1 MVEDARQRFVAN
13 WLVENGFDPAS
24 LVALGADASARRYFR
39 LQTPAGGRVVM
50 DAPDQVAVC
59 EAYLRVRRLMEAA
72 GVHVPAV
79 DRADA
84 QAGVMVIEDLGGT
97 DYLAALR
104 RGEPAEPLLD
114 DALVALVR
122 WQAATA
128 SAVLPAYD
136 ADRLQAELDLF
147 PTWYVRQHLGLE
159 PDTQWWAE
167 WRSAGEGLI
176 LAATKQPQ
184 VAVHRDFMARNL
196 LVSQPNPGVIDFQ
209 DALTG
214 PVTYDLVSLLRDAFF
229 DFPPAAERAFIARYE
244 AAARAA
250 GIALPDP
257 LDEAIDLMGAQRHL
271 KVLGIFA
278 RLAYR
283 DDKPGYLDDAP
294 RFLAYLARELA
305 PYPAYA
311 GLRAMLDALP
321 VKAARA

>member
-1 MVEDARQRFVAN
+1 MPEDVRQGFVAQ
-13 WLVENGFDPAS
+13 WLIDQGFDAS
-24 LVALGADASARRYFR
+24 SLTPLGADASARRYFR
-39 LQTPAGGRVVM
+39 LPTPAGARVVM
-50 DAPDQVAVC
+50 DAPDQVVEC
-59 EAYLRVRRLMEAA
+59 EAYLRVRALMDAA

-79 DRADA
+79 DRADVH
-84 QAGVMVIEDLGGT
+84 AGVMVIEDLGGT
-97 DYLAALR
+97 DYLTALR

-114 DALVALVR
+114 DALAALVR
-122 WQAATA
+122 WQAATE
-128 SAVLPAYD
+128 SAILPAYD

-147 PTWYVRQHLGLE
+147 PTWYVTQHLGLA
-159 PDTQWWAE
+159 PDARWWAQ
-167 WRSAGEGLI
+167 WRAACEGLI
-176 LAATKQPQ
+176 LAATQQPQ
-184 VAVHRDFMARNL
+184 VWVHRDFMARNL

-214 PVTYDLVSLLRDAFF
+214 PVTYDVVSLLRDAFF
-229 DFPPAAERAFIARYE
+229 DFPLAAERDFVARY
-244 AAARAA
+244 AAAAGAA
-250 GIALPDP
+250 GIELPDP

-283 DDKPGYLDDAP
+283 DDKPSYLDDAP

-321 VKAARA
+321 VKAAST